1 MNLVLVRWEDIISET
16 GWCNPEEVSCPVFET
31 IGYLIKDTKKYLVI
45 CDTVPDYGTV
55 TVFPKGC
62 VLEVRDVKKS

>member
-1 MNLVLVRWEDIISET
+1 
-16 GWCNPEEVSCPVFET
+16 
-31 IGYLIKDTKKYLVI
+31 VI
-45 CDTVPDYGTV
+45 CDTVPGNGTV